1 MRGGILGQIV
11 YDMPA
16 EDYFANPAFG
26 STSIKLLSDPDIS
39 LAEVKH
45 LLEHDEHK
53 KEYDVGTLA
62 HALILEG
69 TLDHLVAPLPFP
81 DYRTKEARE
90 ARDLAYSA
98 GMIPVNESEQE
109 TMMGP
114 IEAMRDAVFD
124 HPIAAELFTGH
135 QPEVSL
141 FWEQDGV
148 GMKARVDALHQS
160 RGIMADLKTVRSARP
175 NDFRKQIS
183 GLGYYIQGTH
193 YRNGGK
199 AVTGFEMDWYFVAA
213 QKTEPYTVSV
223 HKLSQAALDHGQ
235 RRIEYAIR
243 RYKQTQETGWTG
255 YTAVYEQDLTPWE
268 AIKNDELLEE
278 IT

>member
-1 MRGGILGQIV
+1 
-11 YDMPA
+11 MPA

-39 LAEVKH
+39 LAEVKY

-81 DYRTKEARE
+81 DYRTKAARE

-114 IEAMRDAVFD
+114 IEAKIGRAHV
-124 HPIAAELFTGH
+124 
-135 QPEVSL
+135 
-141 FWEQDGV
+141 
-148 GMKARVDALHQS
+148 
-160 RGIMADLKTVRSARP
+160 
-175 NDFRKQIS
+175 
-183 GLGYYIQGTH
+183 
-193 YRNGGK
+193 
-199 AVTGFEMDWYFVAA
+199 
-213 QKTEPYTVSV
+213 
-223 HKLSQAALDHGQ
+223 
-235 RRIEYAIR
+235 
-243 RYKQTQETGWTG
+243 
-255 YTAVYEQDLTPWE
+255 
-268 AIKNDELLEE
+268 
-278 IT
+278 

>member
-45 LLEHDEHK
+45 LLGHDEHK

-81 DYRTKEARE
+81 DYRTKAARE

-124 HPIAAELFTGH
+124 HPIAAELFTCH

-141 FWEQDGV
+141 FWEQGGV

-160 RGIMADLKTVRSARP
+160 KGIMADLKTVRSARP

-183 GLGYYIQGTH
+183 DLGYYIQGTH

-199 AVTGFEMDWYFVAA
+199 AVTGFEMDWYFVAV

-223 HKLSQAALDHGQ
+223 HKLSQDALDHGQ
-235 RRIEYAIR
+235 RRIEYAIQ